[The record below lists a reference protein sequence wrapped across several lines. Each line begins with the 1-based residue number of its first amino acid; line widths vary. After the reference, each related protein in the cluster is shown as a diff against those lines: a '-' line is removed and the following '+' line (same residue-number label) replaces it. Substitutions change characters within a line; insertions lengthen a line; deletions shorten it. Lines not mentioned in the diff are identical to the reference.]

1 MYKSILVPIDGSD
14 HAERALSVAAQ
25 LAHGAASTIY
35 LLNVIEYPADGMGMF
50 IGGIDAPVT
59 ESERKKLAEQTN
71 ASARKLLDRARGVVN
86 LEGIEVKDV
95 VRSGLTAQMI
105 TTEAKEL
112 GVDAIIMGSR
122 GLGNIRGMVFG
133 SVSHKV
139 SHTAKCDVI
148 TVT

>member
-25 LAHGAASTIY
+25 LAHGAGSTIY

-59 ESERKKLAEQTN
+59 ESERKRLAEQAD
-71 ASARKLLDRARGVVN
+71 ASARKLIDRARGVVD
-86 LEGIEVKDV
+86 LEGIEIKEVVK
-95 VRSGLTAQMI
+95 SGLTAQMI

>member
-14 HAERALSVAAQ
+14 HAERALKVAAQ
-25 LAHGAASTIY
+25 LAHGAGSTIY

-50 IGGIDAPVT
+50 IGGIDAPVS
-59 ESERKKLAEQTN
+59 ESERKKLADQVN
-71 ASARKLLDRARGVVN
+71 ASAQQVLDRARGVVN
-86 LEGIEVKDV
+86 LDGIEVKDV
-95 VRSGLTAQMI
+95 VRSGLTAQRI
-105 TTEAKEL
+105 TTEAREL

-122 GLGNIRGMVFG
+122 GLGNISGMVFG